1 MEKLQLIMNAVNIIC
16 KQMHVN
22 KIVCDTLVVK
32 VNQAQVLVNNIFLSK
47 TLYRYMLGV
56 IIR

>member
-32 VNQAQVLVNNIFLSK
+32 VNQAQVLVNYISLSK
-47 TLYRYMLGV
+47 NLFRYMLGV
-56 IIR
+56 I